1 MLISTVGIPV
11 GAEVVVDRSAGLTL
25 PVAGEVTDA
34 GVVGAVEGAV
44 DEEEGG
50 VGLLKK

>member
-11 GAEVVVDRSAGLTL
+11 GAEVVVDRSAGLTM
-25 PVAGEVTDA
+25 PVAREVTDA
-34 GVVGAVEGAV
+34 GVLGAVEGAV